1 MFTCSGHTALSLGQI
16 RPLMKI
22 YPYKASAV
30 EHLTD
35 ARYFAAEQACWL
47 GFSAPLPQ
55 DEQASSVYARLRE
68 MMSWIEGPEA
78 VLELPQS
85 LTAEQAEQVVLTSGL
100 YNLQWPVSREAFEPP
115 VLPPNAAW
123 WPFWEVQTFEE
134 KTLRKELE
142 EYSAFAKYLVVRY
155 SGPKEDSVLSSL
167 AKVLQNLP
175 VILELDWTTKL
186 LKEVLDHWD
195 LAGLQFRGSEE
206 ESPGVKSFE
215 ELDALL
221 TMLKGEG

>member
-16 RPLMKI
+16 QPLMKT

-35 ARYFAAEQACWL
+35 ARYFAAEQARWL

-55 DEQASSVYARLRE
+55 DEQSSSVYARLRE

-78 VLELPQS
+78 VLELPQP
-85 LTAEQAEQVVLTSGL
+85 LTAEQAEQVVLASGL
-100 YNLQWPVSREAFEPP
+100 YNLQWPVSKEAFEPP
-115 VLPPNAAW
+115 SLPPNVAW
-123 WPFWEVQTFEE
+123 WPFFELQTFNAETFRE
-134 KTLRKELE
+134 QLE
-142 EYSAFAKYLVVRY
+142 AYSAFAKYLVVRY
-155 SGPKEDSVLSSL
+155 SGPKEDVVLSSL
-167 AKVLQNLP
+167 AEALQNLP

-186 LKEVLDHWD
+186 LEEVLNHWN

-221 TMLKGEG
+221 DMLKREE